1 MFLNLKQDLWRPVVK
16 AVLNPRKFQW
26 LRQRLTGAKCDTGL
40 LQKIVDF
47 VMFEHPIDIEKLRKS
62 LHYQVN
68 ERVIIFNIGL
78 KLVYC

>member
-1 MFLNLKQDLWRPVVK
+1 M
-16 AVLNPRKFQW
+16 NPRKFQW
-26 LRQRLTGAKCDTGL
+26 LKQRLTGAKCDSGL

-68 ERVIIFNIGL
+68 EGVLQSNMDLKPVL
-78 KLVYC
+78 KLSL